1 MSNGLTT
8 VDLLV
13 FLFYIVGVSGYGYYI
28 YKKKQSAQLDSKD
41 YFLAE
46 GSLTWWAIGASMIAS
61 NISAEQFIG
70 ASGAGFAQGI
80 AVAAYE
86 WVAAIVLVFVAV
98 FFMPIYLK
106 QKIYT
111 MPQFLEQRYNSTLSL
126 IMSVFWLFLYILV
139 NLTVILYLGALAI
152 NNLVGTTD
160 GGTFHLILVGLAI
173 SAVLITLGGMK
184 VVGYTDVIQV
194 TVLLLGGLATSYLAL
209 TLVGEKFGLGPN
221 AVAGFG
227 AMLNSAQDHFHLI
240 FPKPTAESTQPE
252 ISRYL
257 ALPGLAMY
265 AGGQWVA
272 NLNYWGCNQYITQ
285 RALGADLKTAR
296 SGILFAASLKLL
308 MPLVV
313 VVPGIAAYV
322 LHQQGNLQAE
332 MSAGGSLNPDNAY
345 SAILSFLPNG
355 LKGLSLAALT
365 AAIMASLAGK
375 VNSISTIFTL
385 DIYKRYLRPQASE
398 TQLVLVG
405 RITVL
410 LAMLLA
416 VLFTWEDLLGVG
428 GEGGFTF
435 VQKYTGY
442 ISPGIV
448 AVFLLGMFWKRTT
461 GTAGI
466 VGILAGFSF
475 SLLFNDFAPRLFG
488 PETLFYS
495 AFKNSNGVYEIPFL
509 VSMGLSFFF
518 TTALMVVV
526 SLAGPAIN
534 PKAIPLEPGQFRVKP
549 AQIMQIV
556 LLLLVISALYVKF
569 W

>member
-1 MSNGLTT
+1 MSNQLTT
-8 VDLLV
+8 LDLLV
-13 FLFYIVGVSGYGYYI
+13 FLLYLVGVSAYGYYV
-28 YKKKQSAQLDSKD
+28 YRSKQAARMDTRD

-86 WVAAIVLVFVAV
+86 WVAAIVLILVAV

-126 IMSVFWLFLYILV
+126 IMSIFWLFLYVIV

-152 NNLVGTTD
+152 NNLVGSM
-160 GGTFHLILVGLAI
+160 GGGSFHWILVGLAV

-184 VVGYTDVIQV
+184 VVGYTDVVQV
-194 TVLLLGGLATSYLAL
+194 LVLLLGGLATSYLAL
-209 TLVGEKFGLGPN
+209 VLVSEKFGLGRD
-221 AVAGFG
+221 VIAGFG
-227 AMLNSAQDHFHLI
+227 AMMTDAGDHFHMI
-240 FPKPTAESTQPE
+240 FPKPTPDSPPDYV
-252 ISRYL
+252 SKYL

-296 SGILFAASLKLL
+296 TGILFAAFLKLI
-308 MPLVV
+308 MPVV
-313 VVPGIAAYV
+313 VVLPGIAAFV
-322 LHQQGNLQAE
+322 LHQHGSLQAE
-332 MSAGGSLNPDNAY
+332 MSAGGSLKPDNAY
-345 SAILSFLPNG
+345 SAILTFLPNG

-375 VNSISTIFTL
+375 LNSISTIFTL
-385 DIYKRYLRPQASE
+385 DLYKRYLRPAASE
-398 TQLVLVG
+398 TQFVWVG
-405 RITVL
+405 RLTVVV
-410 LAMLLA
+410 AMVLA
-416 VLFTWEDLLGVG
+416 VLLTWQDLLGVG
-428 GEGGFTF
+428 GNGGFTF

-461 GTAGI
+461 ATAAIAGI
-466 VGILAGFSF
+466 LSGFALSV
-475 SLLFNDFAPRLFG
+475 LFNDFAPRLFG
-488 PETLFYS
+488 PETLLYT
-495 AFKNSNGVYEIPFL
+495 AFRNPAGVYEVPFL
-509 VSMGLSFFF
+509 VSMGWSFFF
-518 TTALMVVV
+518 TMLLMVAL

-534 PKAIPLEPGQFRVKP
+534 PRAISFDPGQFRVRP
-549 AQIMQIV
+549 GQVVQIV